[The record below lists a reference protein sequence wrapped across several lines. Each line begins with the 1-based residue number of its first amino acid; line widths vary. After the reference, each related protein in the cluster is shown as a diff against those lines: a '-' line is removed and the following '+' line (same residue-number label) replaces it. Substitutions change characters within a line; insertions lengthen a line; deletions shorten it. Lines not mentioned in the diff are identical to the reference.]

1 MPALGPL
8 APARLGTTIWPPMCL
23 ALAFAASACGGSSD
37 DGTPAATGDSAPPTT
52 ASPTGDPIV
61 AIAEGADLPAA
72 ALLSI
77 WGTSASDIWAVG
89 ADDGTGPVLIHFDG
103 TNWNRIDTGTSGDLW
118 WVWGD
123 GQGTLFLSGAGGRV
137 VEHDIAGGT
146 FTEHAAADPELT
158 LFGLWGTSATD
169 VWTVGGNVNGARN
182 GGIIHYDGT
191 TWTEVAQPE
200 GKAFRSAFK
209 VWGTAPD
216 DVWVV
221 GTGALITHWDGT
233 AFTEVDPSPVYETTT
248 LTTVAGGGGEV
259 YAVGGFGNATV
270 ARFDGSGW
278 TNDSPPPEAIA
289 PGFNGV
295 HVRGDHVIACGA
307 RGAVWQRDATGGWG
321 ELAPPATT
329 YDLHG
334 CWIDPDGHVWSVGG
348 DLISLTAGVIVSDAP
363 DAAPFS
369 L

>member
-1 MPALGPL
+1 MRMSLILSSALL
-8 APARLGTTIWPPMCL
+8 V
-23 ALAFAASACGGSSD
+23 ACGGGD
-37 DGTPAATGDSAPPTT
+37 KDAPGGDSGGPTRDSSPTT
-52 ASPTGDPIV
+52 SDSTTTTPGASV
-61 AIAEGADLPAA
+61 AVIAENDDLPAS

-77 WGTSASDIWAVG
+77 WGTSADDIWTVG
-89 ADDGTGPVLIHFDG
+89 ADDGEGPVLLHFDG
-103 TNWNRIDTGTSGDLW
+103 SDWTRVPTGTTGDLW

-123 GQGTLFLSGAGGRV
+123 GQGKLFLAGAGGRV

-169 VWTVGGNVNGARN
+169 IWTVGGNVNGARN

-191 TWTEVAQPE
+191 DWTEVAQPE

-233 AFTEVDPSPVYETTT
+233 AFTEVDPAPVYGTTT
-248 LTTVAGGGGEV
+248 LTTISGSDDAV

-270 ARFDGSGW
+270 ARFDGSSW
-278 TNDSPPPEAIA
+278 LDDSPPPQAIA

-295 HVRGDHVIACGA
+295 HVRDDLVMGCGA
-307 RGAVWQRDATGGWG
+307 YGAVWKRDPASGWAEYAPSATSH
-321 ELAPPATT
+321 
-329 YDLHG
+329 DLHG

-348 DLISLTAGVIVSDAP
+348 DLISLTAGVIVTDAP
-363 DAAPFS
+363 VSPFS